1 MVHVSVPRIDNTGS
15 GSVPLMLSLPHA
27 LVRILCI
34 PSYIAGHSWQGIYN
48 YCAVSRLPY
57 HQIASVYPPN
67 RHDSRLPRSP
77 PRVCERL
84 DLVSFT
90 VRPCQ
95 QPHPSVPQP
104 LNYTPDHP
112 EITADTAS
120 GSQAGRQVGRQAGIT
135 SDNDHHD
142 FIHFSHFNHSAS
154 ALLCLPACRI
164 SLRVFPL
171 SSFFLFL
178 FLPVSPSLPT
188 CFHSR
193 CCLLFVQLPLPPIF
207 SHFLSILSSQILYPP
222 FHSSF
227 IHLFILHH
235 SFIHLPN

>member
-1 MVHVSVPRIDNTGS
+1 MAAAHAARRFYVSVLTSSPSPCAPVNSLIPQYHSPWNIHRIIQKLRLTQPP
-15 GSVPLMLSLPHA
+15 VP
-27 LVRILCI
+27 
-34 PSYIAGHSWQGIYN
+34 
-48 YCAVSRLPY
+48 
-57 HQIASVYPPN
+57 
-67 RHDSRLPRSP
+67 
-77 PRVCERL
+77 
-84 DLVSFT
+84 
-90 VRPCQ
+90 
-95 QPHPSVPQP
+95 
-104 LNYTPDHP
+104 
-112 EITADTAS
+112 
-120 GSQAGRQVGRQAGIT
+120 RQVGRHAGIT
-135 SDNDHHD
+135 SDNGHHD
-142 FIHFSHFNHSAS
+142 CIHFSHSAA

-171 SSFFLFL
+171 RSFFLFL

-235 SFIHLPN
+235 PFIHSFTQLTFQSINSLINQRLSLRTLHSIPLLIHSLTINNQI